1 MNKNEVMREVYYLVK
16 NVSEEIDVK
25 KIMSLSM
32 VFILIL
38 SVIFPISLH
47 AQENVLVA
55 ENTDKTVETLE
66 VFNSDELKK
75 AFSNGEGIYTISLQ
89 NDITVEENT
98 YDLKVQKNH
107 EITLLGNGHTIY
119 FQNEYGSIT
128 TTGGTLNRYK

>member
-1 MNKNEVMREVYYLVK
+1 MREVYYLVK

-119 FQNEYGSIT
+119 CLLYTSDAADE
-128 TTGGTLNRYK
+128 